1 MKKIIAIALLA
12 LAVLTL
18 SSCEKW
24 KLRNESFYT
33 VNVEQSFTDIHHDFT
48 FYFREYNGYG
58 ECLNARQRSKIQ
70 TGFHETFCAADDAT
84 FIKIAVYEDMAKPRW
99 INVGYPLQKGKTI
112 TITLTDLTTLVSDE
126 SDVTI
131 LKL

>member
-1 MKKIIAIALLA
+1 
-12 LAVLTL
+12 
-18 SSCEKW
+18 
-24 KLRNESFYT
+24 
-33 VNVEQSFTDIHHDFT
+33 
-48 FYFREYNGYG
+48 
-58 ECLNARQRSKIQ
+58 
-70 TGFHETFCAADDAT
+70 
-84 FIKIAVYEDMAKPRW
+84 MAKPRW

>member
-58 ECLNARQRSKIQ
+58 ECINARQRSKIQ
-70 TGFHETFCAADDAT
+70 AGFHETFCAADDAT

>member
-58 ECLNARQRSKIQ
+58 ECINARQRSKIQ
-70 TGFHETFCAADDAT
+70 TGFHETFCATDDAT